1 MLDVEEASS
10 TGPTVPPN
18 RLIATRRSSTWW
30 NLGSWNPAWW
40 GLARWHPG
48 RWTSTTGQERSAIW
62 AARLVTALGIVSV
75 VSALFGPLRGRLR
88 LLSEVL
94 PPLAP
99 EVAVAM
105 TLPLGLLLIQLSAG
119 LRRRKRRAWQVAVG
133 VSALLVVLHVVKG
146 LDVEEALFSAAVLG
160 LLLNARPAF
169 TGAPDP
175 RSRRHVAVVLTG
187 GSLAAIVV
195 GGSLILTDPGGV
207 KGPCHAWTLL
217 EHVLLGLI
225 GIPGPLEFTST
236 NGHTRSASSLLLLGC
251 MITATTL
258 VAAQRPPGGPHRL
271 LPDEATRIRALLQ
284 RHGSQDS
291 LGYFA
296 LRDDKSVIFSPSG
309 KAAIAYRVIA
319 GVSLASGDPLGD
331 NEAWPG
337 AIAAW
342 QDEAAR
348 YAWIPAVLGCSERAA
363 QAYARVG
370 LDALEL
376 GDEAVVTVAEF
387 SLEGRSMRGVRQT
400 TTRLTRKG
408 YSTEVSRLA
417 DLPPDR
423 LVELAELAEY
433 WRDGAE
439 RGFSMALG
447 RFCDPRDHEI
457 TVVICRDADG
467 VAQGLLGF
475 VPWGADGLSLDVM
488 RRSRA
493 ADNGVV
499 ELMVTALLAQAG
511 ELRLKRVSLNFAV
524 FRAVFER
531 GSRLGAGPVLRLWHR
546 LLQLASKFWQI
557 ESLYRANAKY
567 RPAWEPRFLCFIRA
581 RDLPRIAAAA
591 LAAEAFIKL
600 PRFRARSGD
609 GC

>member
-1 MLDVEEASS
+1 MDLCTTLRKADFLLDVEVPSS
-10 TGPTVPPN
+10 SEPKAAPSPSAPVRWLPIRWAPT
-18 RLIATRRSSTWW
+18 RIRRNSVV
-30 NLGSWNPAWW
+30 
-40 GLARWHPG
+40 R
-48 RWTSTTGQERSAIW
+48 QERSARW
-62 AARLVTALGIVSV
+62 AARLVTALGVVSV
-75 VSALFGPLRGRLR
+75 VSALFGPLRFRLH
-88 LLSEVL
+88 LLTEVL

-99 EVAVAM
+99 EVAAAM
-105 TLPLGLLLIQLSAG
+105 TLPLGLILIQLSVG

-133 VSALLVVLHVVKG
+133 VSAMLVVLHVVKG
-146 LDVEEALFSAAVLG
+146 LDVEEALFSAVVLG

-175 RSRRHVAVVLTG
+175 RSRRHVAVVLIG
-187 GSLAAIVV
+187 GSLAATVV
-195 GGSLILTDPGGV
+195 GSGLILVDPGDVVGSFN
-207 KGPCHAWTLL
+207 GWILIR
-217 EHVLLGLI
+217 HVLLGLI
-225 GIPGPLEFTST
+225 GITGPLEFSSSA
-236 NGHTRSASSLLLLGC
+236 GQGRIASSLLLLGC

-258 VAAQRPPGGPHRL
+258 VAALRPAGGPHRL
-271 LPDEATRIRALLQ
+271 RPEEAARIRDLLK

-309 KAAIAYRVIA
+309 KAAITYRVIA

-337 AIAAW
+337 AIGAW
-342 QDEAAR
+342 LDEAAR

-363 QAYARVG
+363 AAYARSG

-376 GDEAVVTVAEF
+376 GDEAVVSVKDF
-387 SLEGRSMRGVRQT
+387 SLDGRSMRGVRQT
-400 TTRLTRKG
+400 TTRLARKG
-408 YSTEVSRLA
+408 YSAEVSRFA
-417 DLPPDR
+417 DLSPDR
-423 LVELAELAEY
+423 LLELAALAEH

-447 RFCDPRDHEI
+447 RFCDPRDHDI

-467 VAQGLLGF
+467 VPQGLLGF

-488 RRSRA
+488 RRSRT

-499 ELMVTALLAQAG
+499 ELMVTALLEKAAERG
-511 ELRLKRVSLNFAV
+511 IERVSLNFAV

-546 LLQLASKFWQI
+546 VLLVASKFWQI

-581 RDLPRIAAAA
+581 RDLLRIATAA

-600 PRFRARSGD
+600 PRMRSRSRE

>member
-1 MLDVEEASS
+1 VLDVQEARPAGQ
-10 TGPTVPPN
+10 TAPPS
-18 RLIATRRSSTWW
+18 RW
-30 NLGSWNPAWW
+30 NLAVQQEGS
-40 GLARWHPG
+40 AR
-48 RWTSTTGQERSAIW
+48 W
-62 AARLVTALGIVSV
+62 AARLVMALGLVSV
-75 VSALFGPLRGRLR
+75 ASVLIGPLRSRLV
-88 LLSEVL
+88 LVTEVI

-99 EVAVAM
+99 EVAAAM
-105 TLPLGLLLIQLSAG
+105 TVPLGLIMIQLSVG

-146 LDVEEALFSAAVLG
+146 LDIEEAAFSAVVLG
-160 LLLNARPAF
+160 LLLIARPAF

-175 RSRRHVAVVLTG
+175 RSRRHVAIVLLG
-187 GSLAAIVV
+187 GSLASVAAGCAV
-195 GGSLILTDPGGV
+195 ILAAPGDSAGV
-207 KGPCHAWTLL
+207 WTVLK
-217 EHVLLGLI
+217 HVCLGLI
-225 GIPGPLEFTST
+225 GITGPLEF
-236 NGHTRSASSLLLLGC
+236 SAANQERVATSLLLLGC

-258 VAAQRPPGGPHRL
+258 VAALRPPGGPHRL
-271 LPDEATRIRALLQ
+271 RADEAARIRELLD

-309 KAAIAYRVIA
+309 KAAITYRVIA

-337 AIAAW
+337 AISAW
-342 QDEAAR
+342 LAEAAR
-348 YAWIPAVLGCSERAA
+348 YAWVPAVLGCSERAA
-363 QAYARVG
+363 HAYARSG

-376 GDEAVVTVAEF
+376 GDEAVVDAREF

-400 TTRLTRKG
+400 ASRLSRKG
-408 YSTEVSRLA
+408 YACEVSRLA
-417 DLPPDR
+417 DLCQAD
-423 LVELAELAEY
+423 LHELAALAEH

-447 RFCDPRDHEI
+447 RFCDPRDHDI
-457 TVVICRDADG
+457 TVVVCRDPDG
-467 VAQGLLGF
+467 APQGLLGF
-475 VPWGADGLSLDVM
+475 VPWGGDGLSLDVM
-488 RRSRA
+488 RRSRS

-499 ELMVTALLAQAG
+499 ELMVTALLAKAP
-511 ELRLKRVSLNFAV
+511 ELGVHRVSLNFAV

-546 LLQLASKFWQI
+546 ILLMASRFWQI

-567 RPAWEPRFLCFIRA
+567 RPAWEPRFLCFARA

-591 LAAEAFIKL
+591 LAAEAFIQIPRVFSRKGEGSGRLNRRRPPAEQL
-600 PRFRARSGD
+600 PG
-609 GC
+609 

>member
-1 MLDVEEASS
+1 MTDVEEKA
-10 TGPTVPPN
+10 V
-18 RLIATRRSSTWW
+18 TR
-30 NLGSWNPAWW
+30 A
-40 GLARWHPG
+40 ARWNSAVGNPVI
-48 RWTSTTGQERSAIW
+48 RQERSARW
-62 AARLVTALGIVSV
+62 AARLVTALGVVSV
-75 VSALFGPLRGRLR
+75 ASALFGPLRGRLQ
-88 LLSEVL
+88 LLTEVL

-99 EVAVAM
+99 EVAAAM
-105 TLPLGLLLIQLSAG
+105 TLPLGLILIQLSVG

-133 VSALLVVLHVVKG
+133 VSAALVVLHVIKG
-146 LDVEEALFSAAVLG
+146 LDVEEAVFSAVVLG
-160 LLLNARPAF
+160 LLLVARPAF

-175 RSRRHVAVVLTG
+175 RSRRHVVIVL
-187 GSLAAIVV
+187 V
-195 GGSLILTDPGGV
+195 GGSLTALGVGSGLILVDPGDVIGSYSW
-207 KGPCHAWTLL
+207 WTLL
-217 EHVLLGLI
+217 RHVLVGLI
-225 GIPGPLEFTST
+225 GISGPLEFSSP
-236 NGHTRSASSLLLLGC
+236 GGEKRIASSLLLLGC
-251 MITATTL
+251 MIAATTL
-258 VAAQRPPGGPHRL
+258 VAALRPAGGPHRL
-271 LPDEATRIRALLQ
+271 RPEEASRIRELLK

-342 QDEAAR
+342 KAEATR
-348 YAWIPAVLGCSERAA
+348 YAWVPAVLGCSERAA
-363 QAYARVG
+363 EAYARCG

-376 GDEAVVTVAEF
+376 GDEAVVDVLEF
-387 SLEGRSMRGVRQT
+387 SLEGRSMRGVRQST
-400 TTRLTRKG
+400 SRLIRKG

-417 DLPPDR
+417 DLPKDR
-423 LVELAELAEY
+423 LQELAELAEH

-447 RFCDPRDHEI
+447 RFCDPRDHDI
-457 TVVICRDADG
+457 TVVVCRDADG
-467 VAQGLLGF
+467 VAQGLLGL
-475 VPWGADGLSLDVM
+475 VPWGGDGLSLDVM
-488 RRSRA
+488 RRSRT

-499 ELMVTALLAQAG
+499 ELMVTALLGQAT
-511 ELRLKRVSLNFAV
+511 ELGVKRVSLNFAV

-546 LLQLASKFWQI
+546 VLLVASKYWQI

-567 RPAWEPRFLCFIRA
+567 RPAWEPRFLCFVRA
-581 RDLPRIAAAA
+581 RDLLRIATAA

-600 PRFRARSGD
+600 PRLHSRSHDQREGRCAD
-609 GC
+609 LPHGPG